1 MKRKATDIT
10 NCTCANLRKANRVVT
25 QAFDAALQPS
35 GLRATQFALLA
46 TLQKLDNPSLTKL
59 AGVMVMDRTTLTR
72 NLKPLVNRDLIST
85 GTEQDQRV
93 RKIQLTAEGLQ
104 VLNEAMPL
112 WQQIQGR
119 VVDRL
124 GKDRWAQFLE
134 DLAITVEVIK
144 MGH

>member
-1 MKRKATDIT
+1 MKRNTTDIT
-10 NCTCANLRKANRVVT
+10 NCTCANLRKATRVVT
-25 QAFDAALQPS
+25 QVFDAALQPS

-46 TLQKLDNPSLTKL
+46 TLQKLGDPSLTKL

-72 NLKPLVNRDLIST
+72 NLKPLVNRDLVST

-93 RKIQLTAEGLQ
+93 RKIQLTMEGSR
-104 VLNEAMPL
+104 VLNEALPL
-112 WQQIQGR
+112 WQQIQSR

-144 MGH
+144 TG